1 MTDTLMAKFDHSYLM
16 PMEYLGVTYASLA
29 HAYYAN
35 KITDLNLKWYLIQST
50 SNKEVDIVSK
60 NFSDFFKETT
70 KEEEDKLIN
79 DLLHLKLNKLKEEI
93 NYIKEHK
100 RENELPLVVQQ
111 YLQKG
116 DSLNEH
122 FN

>member
-1 MTDTLMAKFDHSYLM
+1 MTDAIMAKFDHNYLM

-29 HAYYAN
+29 HAYYAS

-116 DSLNEH
+116 DSRNEY